1 MRDFT
6 TISIDGGAGT
16 GKSTLSNLLSERN
29 NYLYVE
35 TGSHYRALTCI
46 LLREGVTPENATSFV
61 NENSVAID
69 SEIIKK
75 RSYIVINGSNFITE
89 NLRSHSVN
97 ENVSYFAAI
106 PALRNSL
113 FNYQRSQVEVARRE
127 NFKGVIL
134 EGRDIGTKILPDAD
148 LKVFL
153 HADLKTRIKRRSTD
167 GESDTI
173 IKRDQIDSSRKNAP
187 LACAEEA
194 ITIDTAKFSEQ
205 EVYQIVM
212 ESINSIL

>member
-1 MRDFT
+1 MTDFI
-6 TISIDGGAGT
+6 TIAIDGGAGT
-16 GKSTLSNLLSERN
+16 GKSTLSSLLSEKN

-46 LLREGVTPENATSFV
+46 LLKQGLAPENVTNFV
-61 NENSVAID
+61 NENPVVIE

-75 RSYIVINGSNFITE
+75 RSYIVINQLNFISE
-89 NLRSHSVN
+89 NLRSQNVN

-106 PALRNSL
+106 PALRKSL
-113 FNYQRSQVEVARRE
+113 FNYQRSQINLARRE
-127 NFKGVIL
+127 NFSGVIL

-153 HADLKTRIKRRSTD
+153 HADLNTRIQRRNTD

-173 IKRDQIDSSRKNAP
+173 IKRDQIDSNRKDAP
-187 LACAEEA
+187 LACAEGA
-194 ITIDTAKFSEQ
+194 LSIDTGKYSAQ
-205 EVYQIVM
+205 EVYDIVM
-212 ESINSIL
+212 ESVNSF

>member
-1 MRDFT
+1 MTDFI
-6 TISIDGGAGT
+6 TIAIDGGAGT
-16 GKSTLSNLLSERN
+16 GKSTLSSLLSEKN

-46 LLREGVTPENATSFV
+46 LLKQGLAPENVTNFV
-61 NENSVAID
+61 NENPVVIE

-75 RSYIVINGSNFITE
+75 RSYIVINQSNFISE
-89 NLRSHSVN
+89 NLRSQNVN

-106 PALRNSL
+106 PALRKSL
-113 FNYQRSQVEVARRE
+113 FNYQRSQINLARRE
-127 NFKGVIL
+127 NFSGVIL

-153 HADLKTRIKRRSTD
+153 HADINTRIQRRNTD

-173 IKRDQIDSSRKNAP
+173 IKRDQIDSNRKDAP
-187 LACAEEA
+187 LACAEGA
-194 ITIDTAKFSEQ
+194 LSIDTGKYSAQ
-205 EVYQIVM
+205 EVYDIVM
-212 ESINSIL
+212 ESVNSF

>member
-75 RSYIVINGSNFITE
+75 RSYIVINGSNFISE
-89 NLRSHSVN
+89 NLRSQSVN

-106 PALRNSL
+106 PALRSAL

-153 HADLKTRIKRRSTD
+153 QTY
-167 GESDTI
+167 
-173 IKRDQIDSSRKNAP
+173 
-187 LACAEEA
+187 
-194 ITIDTAKFSEQ
+194 FSIQ
-205 EVYQIVM
+205 CPMV
-212 ESINSIL
+212 

>member
-1 MRDFT
+1 MTDFI
-6 TISIDGGAGT
+6 TIAIDGGAGT
-16 GKSTLSNLLSERN
+16 GKSTLSSLLSEKN

-46 LLREGVTPENATSFV
+46 LLKQGLAPENVTNFV
-61 NENSVAID
+61 NENPVVIE

-75 RSYIVINGSNFITE
+75 RSYIVINQSNFISE
-89 NLRSHSVN
+89 NLRSQNVN

-106 PALRNSL
+106 PALRKSL
-113 FNYQRSQVEVARRE
+113 FNYQRSQINLARRE
-127 NFKGVIL
+127 NFSGVIL

-153 HADLKTRIKRRSTD
+153 HADLNTRIQRRNTD

-173 IKRDQIDSSRKNAP
+173 IKRDQIDSNRKDAP
-187 LACAEEA
+187 LACAEGA
-194 ITIDTAKFSEQ
+194 LSIDTGKYSAQ
-205 EVYQIVM
+205 EVYDIVM
-212 ESINSIL
+212 ESVNSF

>member
-1 MRDFT
+1 MTDFI
-6 TISIDGGAGT
+6 TIAIDGGAGT
-16 GKSTLSNLLSERN
+16 GKSTLSSLLSEKN

-46 LLREGVTPENATSFV
+46 LLKQGLAPENVTNFV
-61 NENSVAID
+61 NENPVVIE

-75 RSYIVINGSNFITE
+75 RSYIVINQSNFISE
-89 NLRSHSVN
+89 NLRSQNVN

-106 PALRNSL
+106 PALRKSL
-113 FNYQRSQVEVARRE
+113 FNYQRSQINLARRE
-127 NFKGVIL
+127 NFSGVIL

-153 HADLKTRIKRRSTD
+153 YADLNTRIQRRNTD

-173 IKRDQIDSSRKNAP
+173 IKRDQIDSNRKDAP
-187 LACAEEA
+187 LACAEGA
-194 ITIDTAKFSEQ
+194 LSIDTGKYSAQ
-205 EVYQIVM
+205 EVYDIVM
-212 ESINSIL
+212 ESVNSF